1 MRNERIQSDSRS
13 SGHKQQVMTSALTT
27 AEETAHHA
35 VGHVH
40 LVRDLAQQLLDARDV
55 GSLWRR
61 AIQVP

>member
-55 GSLWRR
+55 GSL
-61 AIQVP
+61 